1 MKQTRMVDYI
11 TETVMN
17 EQLAS
22 NPSVEWTAKSWGIQ
36 IENVFYI
43 FCLLAVLFAYFPA
56 ATHFNRYMQTKK
68 RFCENEGK
76 IHKQKA

>member
-1 MKQTRMVDYI
+1 MVDYI

-22 NPSVEWTAKSWGIQ
+22 NPSVEWTAESWGIQ

-43 FCLLAVLFAYFPA
+43 FCLLAVIFAYFPA
-56 ATHFNRYMQTKK
+56 ATHFNRSMEQSK
-68 RFCENEGK
+68 EHGK
-76 IHKQKA
+76 HL

>member
-22 NPSVEWTAKSWGIQ
+22 NPSVEWTAKGWGIQ

-43 FCLLAVLFAYFPA
+43 FCLLAVIFAYFPA
-56 ATHFNRYMQTKK
+56 ATHFNRSMEQSK
-68 RFCENEGK
+68 EHGK
-76 IHKQKA
+76 HL